1 MSRTTYKSNKVHT
14 LVAVGVFSAF
24 AYVCCVMF
32 HFKAAFLSFDLK
44 DAVMTVGAM
53 IFGPVYGL
61 AMSVIVSLIELATIS
76 TTQLYGFVMNVL
88 SSCTFVCVGSLIYS
102 RKRTLNGALIGMVS
116 SILAMTAVM
125 LVANLVIT
133 PFYMGVST
141 AEVAALIPTL
151 LLPFNL
157 TKALFN
163 ASLVFIIYKPVTS
176 IVKRAGFYRT
186 DKTAEDSSV
195 AETASVIGVITSG
208 NVKKAGFSPVVIA
221 VAAVVGALSLVYF
234 FTSLGGSFSFN

>member
-1 MSRTTYKSNKVHT
+1 MSRTTYKSDKVHT

-61 AMSVIVSLIELATIS
+61 AMSVIVSLIEFATIS
-76 TTQLYGFVMNVL
+76 TTQLYGFIMNII

-102 RKRTLNGALIGMVS
+102 RKRTLTGAVVGMAS
-116 SILAMTAVM
+116 SIIAMTSVM
-125 LVANLVIT
+125 LAANLIIT
-133 PFYMGVST
+133 PFYMGATT
-141 AEVAALIPTL
+141 AEVIALIPTL

-163 ASLVFIIYKPVTS
+163 ASLLFIIYKPITS
-176 IVKRAGFYRT
+176 IVKRAGFYRSDSRT
-186 DKTAEDSSV
+186 D
-195 AETASVIGVITSG
+195 TASVIGVITTG
-208 NVKKAGFSPVVIA
+208 NAKKAGFSPVVIA

-234 FTSLGGSFSFN
+234 FTSLGGSFSFK